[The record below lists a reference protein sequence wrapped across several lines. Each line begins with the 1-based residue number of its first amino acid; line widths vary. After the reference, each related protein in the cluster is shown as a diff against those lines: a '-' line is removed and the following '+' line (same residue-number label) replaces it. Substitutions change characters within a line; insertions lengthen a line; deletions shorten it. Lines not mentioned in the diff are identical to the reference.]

1 MARVLVIGLD
11 GATFDLIEPWAD
23 EGKLPCLGDLM
34 KNGVWGNLRSVI
46 PSMSAPAWVSF
57 MTGKNPGKHGILDF
71 VTHSGGS
78 YLGERQPS
86 MISSRSFKDR
96 TLWEILGAHGR
107 RVGVVSAP
115 ITYPPKKVNG
125 FLISCF
131 MTPPSASIFTYPQEL
146 AQAIPDYRIGI
157 RHGRRGENGAKISI
171 QAQGELAIIK
181 EYHDITEKRTSV
193 ALRLME
199 QWDPDFSIIVYKG
212 TDEMQHF
219 FWGREDILLEFYQ
232 KIDKSIASILAEG
245 DKDTDVIIISDH
257 GFGPE
262 ATKRLAIN
270 GWLEQVGLLKRKRD
284 LKSSL
289 IRTVSHLAWDLDR
302 RTGLAKRLPPRSVA
316 GVGKALSQGIAW
328 HQTKAYGCKITGIA
342 GININLRGREP
353 QGIVKPG
360 QEYEQLREEIIAKLR
375 RLTDPESGERV
386 MSDVYKNNE
395 IYWGSNL
402 GKTPDI
408 VGIPTHKYRVGPGD
422 FAKSVF
428 AANVTSEVA
437 GAHFAQPN
445 GILLAHGPHIKTGER
460 IEGAHLIDIAPTVLH
475 MMGLPVPQDM
485 DGRVL
490 KELFKEES
498 EPAQRD
504 VEYQQLDVERERVES
519 KITNLKRSGKI

>member
-1 MARVLVIGLD
+1 MSKIIIIGLD
-11 GATFDLIEPWAD
+11 GATFDLMNPWVD
-23 EGKLPCLGDLM
+23 KGKLPCLGKLM
-34 KNGVWGNLRSVI
+34 KNGVWGNCRSAI

-71 VTHSGGS
+71 VTDPGGS
-78 YLGERQPS
+78 YPGERQPS
-86 MISSRSFKDR
+86 MTSSHSFKDR

-107 RVGVVSAP
+107 RVGVVGAP

-157 RHGRRGENGAKISI
+157 RHGRLGENGAKISI

-181 EYHDITEKRTSV
+181 EYHDITEKQTSV

-199 QWDPDFSIIVYKG
+199 QWDPDFFIIVYKG

-219 FWGREDILLEFYQ
+219 FWGREDILLDYYQ
-232 KIDKSIASILAEG
+232 KVDKSIDRILVESG
-245 DKDTDVIIISDH
+245 KDSNVLIISDH

-262 ATKRLAIN
+262 ATKRFATN

-284 LKSSL
+284 FRSSL
-289 IRTVSHLAWDLDR
+289 LRTFSHLAWDLDR

-316 GVGKALSQGIAW
+316 VAEKALSQAIAW
-328 HQTKAYGCKITGIA
+328 HKTKAYGCKITGITA
-342 GININLRGREP
+342 ININLRGREP
-353 QGIVKPG
+353 QGIVEAG
-360 QEYEQLREEIIAKLR
+360 QEYEDLREEIIAKLR
-375 RLTDPESGERV
+375 RLTDPESGETV
-386 MSDVYKNNE
+386 MAEVYRNDE
-395 IYWGSNL
+395 IYWGANMD
-402 GKTPDI
+402 KTPDI
-408 VGIPTHKYRVGPGD
+408 VGVPTHKYRTGPGE

-445 GILLAHGPHIKTGER
+445 GILIAHGPHIKGGER
-460 IEGAHLIDIAPTVLH
+460 IEAARLIDIAPTVLH

-504 VEYQQLDVERERVES
+504 VKYQLLDVERERVES
-519 KITNLKRSGKI
+519 KITNLKRLGKL